1 MKKKR
6 LHLKSRLALS
16 VVPAF
21 FCLNQPAAALS
32 TPAQDSKPV
41 QDRDTTRQELAR
53 FDQFLDSHR
62 EIAAQLRKN
71 PSLVDDQE
79 FVKNHPALQT
89 YLQDHPGVREEI
101 KKNPKSF
108 MQAENRYDRQED
120 NRDRDANRDRDTTR
134 QELASFDKFLDSHRE
149 TADQLRKDPSLVDN
163 KEFVKN
169 HPALQTYLQDHP
181 RVREEIK
188 ENPNSFM
195 RAENRYDHQEAS
207 RFDRRED
214 SMNRDMDRDAMHRH
228 FGEFLDDHSDVAER
242 LSKDPSLVKNQEFM
256 DGHPELKEYL
266 KAHPEARQEL
276 MANPQSFLKSSQQFS
291 TKNPPVQPKPKQ

>member
-16 VVPAF
+16 AVTTF
-21 FCLNQPAAALS
+21 FCLNQPAAAQS

-120 NRDRDANRDRDTTR
+120 NRDRDANRDRDTT
-134 QELASFDKFLDSHRE
+134 A
-149 TADQLRKDPSLVDN
+149 
-163 KEFVKN
+163 KN
-169 HPALQTYLQDHP
+169 
-181 RVREEIK
+181 
-188 ENPNSFM
+188 
-195 RAENRYDHQEAS
+195 
-207 RFDRRED
+207 
-214 SMNRDMDRDAMHRH
+214 
-228 FGEFLDDHSDVAER
+228 
-242 LSKDPSLVKNQEFM
+242 
-256 DGHPELKEYL
+256 
-266 KAHPEARQEL
+266 
-276 MANPQSFLKSSQQFS
+276 
-291 TKNPPVQPKPKQ
+291 